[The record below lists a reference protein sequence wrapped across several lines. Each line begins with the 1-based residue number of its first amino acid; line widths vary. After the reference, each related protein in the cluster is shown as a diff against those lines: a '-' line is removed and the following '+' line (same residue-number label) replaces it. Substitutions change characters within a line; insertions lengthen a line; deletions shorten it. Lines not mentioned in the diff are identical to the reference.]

1 MRLTP
6 RQRNAAIRIR
16 VKGIPALAHVHHFER
31 VPAAANP
38 RLAPSDLDAWGYV
51 DIEYDL
57 YDIKGY
63 PAAWLERKL
72 DRDAVERVEQE
83 IIYRVEGR

>member
-6 RQRNAAIRIR
+6 RQRKAAILVH
-16 VKGIPALAHVHHFER
+16 VKGIPALAHVTAFER
-31 VPAAANP
+31 TPPMPA
-38 RLAPSDLDAWGYV
+38 RVAPSDMDAIGYV

-57 YDIKGY
+57 YDLKGY

-72 DRDAVERVEQE
+72 DRDAVERVEE
-83 IIYRVEGR
+83 TIIDRMEA

>member
-6 RQRNAAIRIR
+6 QQRNAAILVH

-38 RLAPSDLDAWGYV
+38 RLAPSDLDAWGYI
-51 DIEYDL
+51 DMEYDL
-57 YDIKGY
+57 YDLKGY
-63 PAAWLERKL
+63 PARWLERKL
-72 DRDAVERVEQE
+72 DRDAVERVEE
-83 IIYRVEGR
+83 TIIDRMEA